1 MGGEGW
7 AAVRQGREQRGK
19 GWGGGEGG
27 GAGREGDNVGPAGWH
42 KNVVFALSALQQPVV
57 LSTQVRL
64 PNPF

>member
-1 MGGEGW
+1 MG
-7 AAVRQGREQRGK
+7 R
-19 GWGGGEGG
+19 GGEGG